1 MLSHIPSLATLD
13 ANDDELFAA
22 ELRFGRFRSQVA
34 VLRRLADEVE
44 QLGPPREFDTSG
56 QELMEEITQLGCRF
70 LQATRPSAWSPR
82 PEDSSVAPASPSMS
96 VR

>member
-22 ELRFGRFRSQVA
+22 ELRFARFRSQVA

-44 QLGPPREFDTSG
+44 QLGPPREFDT
-56 QELMEEITQLGCRF
+56 
-70 LQATRPSAWSPR
+70 
-82 PEDSSVAPASPSMS
+82 
-96 VR
+96 

>member
-13 ANDDELFAA
+13 SNDDELFAA
-22 ELRFGRFRSQVA
+22 ELRFARFQSQVA
-34 VLRRLADEVE
+34 ILRKLADQVE

-56 QELMEEITQLGCRF
+56 QELMEEIAQLGCRV

-82 PEDSSVAPASPSMS
+82 PADSSIAPSSLSTLAC
-96 VR
+96 